1 MFTELK
7 CLFRLCK
14 SVYLCQSVCGY
25 VQFVCESDQRFS
37 DNNQYIE
44 RLLLLLLLIIE
55 GVGVTNNIIF
65 NGNNISFKS

>member
-7 CLFRLCK
+7 CLFRLCE

-44 RLLLLLLLIIE
+44 RLLLLLLLVVV